1 MAPIFF
7 ALIATALLLL
17 VIALFARGGAGETRP
32 LRRAAGGAHGAALVE
47 ETQQVLSS
55 MGYTIGSVAS
65 TPSGRVDI
73 VARDPRPL
81 AGQVIYVRVFPDEPD
96 PVGVS
101 EVQAALDRL
110 KEGFHKAVLIS
121 SAGFTNEGVVTA
133 EDTAVELIDAPRL
146 SELKAQ
152 LAPRPPRTSG
162 LAAPPMT
169 QGDVPA

>member
-7 ALIATALLLL
+7 ALIATAILLL

-32 LRRAAGGAHGAALVE
+32 LWRATGGAHGAALVE

-55 MGYTIGSVAS
+55 MGYTIGSVTS
-65 TPSGRVDI
+65 TPQGRVDMM
-73 VARDPRPL
+73 ARDPRPV
-81 AGQVIYVRVFPDEPD
+81 AGQVIYVRVFPDERD

-152 LAPRPPRTSG
+152 LARRPPRAAALS
-162 LAAPPMT
+162 APPMT